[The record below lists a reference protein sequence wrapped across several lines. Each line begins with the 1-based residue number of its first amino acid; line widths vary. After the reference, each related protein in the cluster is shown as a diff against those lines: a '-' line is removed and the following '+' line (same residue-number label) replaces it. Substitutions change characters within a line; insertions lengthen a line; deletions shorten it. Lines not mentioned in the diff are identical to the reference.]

1 MGFVVCLVKILEHRV
16 FSFSSF
22 RIGDCSEK
30 HHMGLNPIQNMG
42 VFTEKFPLYCGW
54 VSRPEAPGEEIH
66 SLVSLILSHS
76 RWPDTIFFSTG
87 EKERERGSV
96 CVCVCVCVRA
106 RACNKVHNLQA
117 RLLVLL
123 EVQSAEVTY
132 PVLN

>member
-1 MGFVVCLVKILEHRV
+1 MVCLVKILEHRV

-54 VSRPEAPGEEIH
+54 VSRPEALEGEIH

-76 RWPDTIFFSTG
+76 RWPDTIFCSTG
-87 EKERERGSV
+87 EKERETGSV
-96 CVCVCVCVRA
+96 CVCVC
-106 RACNKVHNLQA
+106 L
-117 RLLVLL
+117 
-123 EVQSAEVTY
+123 
-132 PVLN
+132 